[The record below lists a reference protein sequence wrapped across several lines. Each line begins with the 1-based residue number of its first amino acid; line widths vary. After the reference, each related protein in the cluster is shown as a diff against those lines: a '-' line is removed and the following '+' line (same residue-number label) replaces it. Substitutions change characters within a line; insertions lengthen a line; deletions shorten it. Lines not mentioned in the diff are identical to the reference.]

1 MSDSRKRLWPKVLIA
16 LALLGGVGAGV
27 FFLQQREGKGADEK
41 SRKDRPVSVGTAV
54 VHRQDVVLSLTALG
68 TISAPN
74 AVNVV
79 SRVDG
84 VLQKLH
90 FKEGQ
95 RVKAG
100 DLLAELDSKTYQAQ
114 LLQAQGQLMKDQAL
128 LSNARLDL
136 NRYKQLWAQNSIAKQ
151 TVDTQESLVKQY
163 EGTVKVDE
171 ANVELAKVQLS
182 YTKIQAPV
190 SGRLGLR
197 NVSPGNLVKANDS
210 TAMVTITQNQPID
223 VVFAVPET
231 QLPKVL
237 VPWGRGE
244 RLMVE
249 AWDRDNRTLLDQGAL
264 LTVDN
269 QINTET
275 GTVSLKAQFKNAKEW
290 LFPNQFV
297 NVRLMLGT
305 LKQALVVPSSAI
317 QQGNAGAYVYLVGAD
332 STVSV
337 RAIEAGASEA
347 GVTVVNKGLSEGD
360 QVVTDGLDKL
370 REGSKVRPVKA
381 EGRKQQQG
389 KAQQGQ
395 S

>member
-1 MSDSRKRLWPKVLIA
+1 MSDSRKRLWPKVLLA

-27 FFLQQREGKGADEK
+27 FFLQQREGKGADEQ
-41 SRKDRPVSVGTAV
+41 SRKDRPVSVGTAAA
-54 VHRQDVVLSLTALG
+54 HRQDVMLSLTALG

-100 DLLAELDSKTYQAQ
+100 DLLAEIDSKTYQAQ
-114 LLQAQGQLMKDQAL
+114 LLLAQGQLMKDQAL

-210 TAMVTITQNQPID
+210 TAIVTITQNQPID

-297 NVRLMLGT
+297 NVKLMLGT

-337 RAIEAGASEA
+337 RAIEAGAAEA
-347 GVTVVNKGLSEGD
+347 GVTVVNKGLNEGD

-370 REGSKVRPVKA
+370 RDGSKVRPVKA
-381 EGRKQQQG
+381 EGRKLH
-389 KAQQGQ
+389 QGQ

>member
-1 MSDSRKRLWPKVLIA
+1 MANVRKRLWPKVL
-16 LALLGGVGAGV
+16 LVLVLLGCVGAGV
-27 FFLQQREGKGADEK
+27 FFAKQRAEKGADEQ
-41 SRKDRPVSVGTAV
+41 SRKDLPVSVGTAV
-54 VHRQDVVLSLTALG
+54 VHRQDVTVSLTALG

-100 DLLAELDSKTYQAQ
+100 DLLAEIDSKTYQAQ
-114 LLQAQGQLMKDQAL
+114 LMQAQGQLMKDEAL

-136 NRYKQLWAQNSIAKQ
+136 NRYQQLWAQNSIAKQ
-151 TVDTQESLVKQY
+151 TVDTQASLVKQY
-163 EGTVKVDE
+163 EGTVKVDQ

-197 NVSPGNLVKANDS
+197 NVSLGSLVKANDS
-210 TAMVTITQNQPID
+210 TAIVTITQNQPID

-244 RLMVE
+244 TLMVE

-269 QINTET
+269 QINPET
-275 GTVSLKAQFKNAKEW
+275 GTVSLKARFKNTKEW

-297 NVRLMLGT
+297 NVKLRLGT

-317 QQGNAGAYVYLVGAD
+317 QQGNAGAYVYLVGPD

-337 RAIEAGASEA
+337 QAIEAGASEA
-347 GVTVVNKGLSEGD
+347 GMTVVNKGLNEGD
-360 QVVTDGLDKL
+360 QVVADGLDKL
-370 REGSKVRPVKA
+370 REGSKVRPVNQ
-381 EGRKQQQG
+381 EGRKPQQG
-389 KAQQGQ
+389 KP
-395 S
+395 